1 MGHTA
6 CTSPSFC
13 IISIILISLSKNVAF
28 VIVVFAGLVVRLAM
42 LKPETIKMVV
52 MRLVP
57 ASLLT
62 AIIMLPAV
70 FLGNPR
76 SLIVVTGKVICSVLT
91 LSTECK
97 RGLERFDSCFAGP
110 AFATNIYSYD

>member
-1 MGHTA
+1 MRN
-6 CTSPSFC
+6 SPAGTK
-13 IISIILISLSKNVAF
+13 IMKTISLLLKNDTEMSKIEKGKWVILPALRLLFVLFLIILISLSKNAAF

-70 FLGNPR
+70 FL
-76 SLIVVTGKVICSVLT
+76 
-91 LSTECK
+91 
-97 RGLERFDSCFAGP
+97 
-110 AFATNIYSYD
+110 

>member
-91 LSTECK
+91 LS
-97 RGLERFDSCFAGP
+97 
-110 AFATNIYSYD
+110 N